1 MQDYLPACKFVTTHG
16 VRGELKALPLCD
28 GAEFLAHLKQLYPS
42 PQGGPSVPLRSVR
55 GQSSTLIVRLGGV
68 DDMDAARALVGRT
81 FYFAKAEAKLP
92 KGRYFIDDLLG
103 CTVQDAD
110 TGAVYGTVTAV
121 DHPAAQD
128 VYTVSTC
135 FRPCRNFC
143 AASTSKAASSPSRPS
158 PACSMSRPTATRAEP
173 CASTS

>member
-128 VYTVSTC
+128 VYTVTD
-135 FRPCRNFC
+135 
-143 AASTSKAASSPSRPS
+143 AAGKEHMF
-158 PACSMSRPTATRAEP
+158 PAVPEFLRRIDVEGRVITVTPIPGMFDEP
-173 CASTS
+173 ANGDEG